1 MRGNYDTTAGSAAAA
16 SRGRHTG
23 LVPSARS
30 DRGVSEV
37 LGFALTLAIVIGSV
51 ALVFGVGLGALED
64 VNQSQ
69 QDENAEGAF
78 VHLANRF
85 AELGADAAPYR
96 AGEFSVAP
104 GRVGVRDVGTLEV
117 EVETDAS
124 THAETFTLRSL
135 AYTREDTRIAFEGG
149 GLFRSDRGG
158 VVTRTAPPLDCTDER
173 ALLTVTTLQATD
185 ATSRSA
191 DVVTVTGRHN
201 RTTLWYPFDRVG
213 PANASAATEVTVD
226 VSSPNE
232 VAWRRTLEAADGWT
246 DTDGDGAYTCTTD
259 RVYVRHV
266 TIDVTLV

>member
-1 MRGNYDTTAGSAAAA
+1 MRGNDHTTAGSTAAP
-16 SRGRHTG
+16 SDRSGG
-23 LVPSARS
+23 LVPTGRS

-37 LGFALTLAIVIGSV
+37 LGFALTLAIVVGSV

-117 EVETDAS
+117 EVATNAS

-158 VVTRTAPPLDCTDER
+158 VVTRSAPPLDCTAER
-173 ALLTVTTLQATD
+173 ALLTVTTLNATD

-191 DVVTVTGRHN
+191 DVVTISGRHDQ
-201 RTTLWYPFDRVG
+201 TTLWYPFDRVG
-213 PANASAATEVTVD
+213 NANASAATSVTVD
-226 VSSPNE
+226 ISSPNE
-232 VAWRRTLEAADGWT
+232 VAWRRTLDEADGWT
-246 DTDGDGAYTCTTD
+246 DPDGDGAYTCTTG

-266 TIDVTLV
+266 RIDVTLV

>member
-1 MRGNYDTTAGSAAAA
+1 MRGNDHATAGSTAGTNDQP
-16 SRGRHTG
+16 RGG
-23 LVPSARS
+23 LVPAGRS

-37 LGFALTLAIVIGSV
+37 LGFALTLAVVIGSV

-104 GRVGVRDVGTLEV
+104 GRVGVRDVGTLDV
-117 EVETDAS
+117 EVVTNAS

-173 ALLTVTTLQATD
+173 ALLTVTTLNATD

-191 DVVTVTGRHN
+191 DVVTVSGRHAG
-201 RTTLWYPFDRVG
+201 TTLWYPFDRVG
-213 PANASAATEVTVD
+213 NANASAATEVTVD

-232 VAWRRTLEAADGWT
+232 AAWRRTLEATDGWT
-246 DTDGDGAYTCTTD
+246 DPDGDGAYTCTTG

-266 TIDVTLV
+266 RIDVTIV

>member
-1 MRGNYDTTAGSAAAA
+1 MRGDDHSTTGSRPA
-16 SRGRHTG
+16 SRRRRRHG
-23 LVPSARS
+23 IVPAGRS

-37 LGFALTLAIVIGSV
+37 LGFALTLAIVVGSV
-51 ALVFGVGLGALED
+51 ALVFGVGLGAMED
-64 VNQSQ
+64 VSQSQ

-104 GRVGVRDVGTLEV
+104 GRVGVRDVGSLDVT
-117 EVETDAS
+117 VETNAS
-124 THAETFTLRSL
+124 THAETFRLRSL
-135 AYTREDTRIAFEGG
+135 AYTRDETRIAFEGG
-149 GLFRSDRGG
+149 GLFRTDRGG
-158 VVTRTAPPLDCTDER
+158 VVTLSAPPLDCTEDR
-173 ALLTVTTLQATD
+173 ALLTVTTLNATD

-191 DVVTVTGRHN
+191 DVVTITGRHD
-201 RTTLWYPFDRVG
+201 RTTLWYPFDRTG

-232 VAWRRTLEAADGWT
+232 VAWRRTLEEADGWA
-246 DTDGDGAYTCTTD
+246 DPEGDGTYTCTTD

-266 TIDVTLV
+266 RIDVRLR